1 MPNEHSQARDR
12 PERPAPKV
20 RVHVWVRG
28 RVQGVW
34 FRDTC
39 RTEARIAGVAG
50 WAGNRTDGRVEAV
63 FEGPP
68 EAVERMV
75 AWSRVGPPR
84 ALVTEVVERHETPS
98 GLTGF
103 VIR

>member
-1 MPNEHSQARDR
+1 MVEGGQRLADS
-12 PERPAPKV
+12 V
-20 RVHVWVRG
+20 RVHVWIRG

-50 WAGNRTDGRVEAV
+50 WVGNRIDGRVEAV
-63 FEGPP
+63 FEGPSA
-68 EAVERMV
+68 AVERMV
-75 AWSRVGPPR
+75 AWSRAGPPR
-84 ALVTEVVERHETPS
+84 ALVTEVVERPERPV